1 MRAAASRGARNL
13 RGPARRGQSLR
24 PRRWLLPARAWYYPR
39 TAPATSAGVP
49 PSPVLMRPLRPF
61 RLALAAVALATVAPA
76 LPAQLSAPLASPLP
90 FPPNRAS
97 VNLLGIP
104 FGIGSAEYER
114 FTSEEVSFG
123 AAAGVDENAEKWLEG
138 KVRYYPSG
146 RGARGL
152 AVGMSAG
159 IAQIRAFTNEDC
171 FIVCGEA
178 GGPLGTGFTVG
189 AVLDYSWLL
198 GRRERFYVG
207 TGVGAKRVFGLSDE
221 ETADGTESYR
231 EVLPSFRL
239 QTGFV
244 F

>member
-1 MRAAASRGARNL
+1 MRLSRL
-13 RGPARRGQSLR
+13 S
-24 PRRWLLPARAWYYPR
+24 
-39 TAPATSAGVP
+39 
-49 PSPVLMRPLRPF
+49 
-61 RLALAAVALATVAPA
+61 AVALAVVALAAAAPA
-76 LPAQLSAPLASPLP
+76 LRAQLNAPLAAPLP

-114 FTSEEVSFG
+114 FTTEEVSFG

-138 KVRYYPSG
+138 KVRYYPGG

-159 IAQIRAFTNEDC
+159 LAQIRAFTNDDC
-171 FIVCGEA
+171 FIVCAEA
-178 GGPLGTGFTVG
+178 NGPLDTGFTVG

-207 TGVGAKRVFGLSDE
+207 TGIGAKRVFGLSDE
-221 ETADGTESYR
+221 ETPEGMESYR

-239 QTGFV
+239 QTGLV

>member
-1 MRAAASRGARNL
+1 MRLSRLSVVTAA
-13 RGPARRGQSLR
+13 
-24 PRRWLLPARAWYYPR
+24 
-39 TAPATSAGVP
+39 V
-49 PSPVLMRPLRPF
+49 V
-61 RLALAAVALATVAPA
+61 ALAAAAPT
-76 LPAQLSAPLASPLP
+76 LPAQLNAPLASPLP

-114 FTSEEVSFG
+114 FTTEEISFG
-123 AAAGVDENAEKWLEG
+123 AAAGIDENAEKWLEG

-159 IAQIRAFTNEDC
+159 VAQIRAYTSSDC
-171 FIVCGEA
+171 FIVCEEA
-178 GGPLGTGFTVG
+178 NGPLGTGFTIG

-207 TGVGAKRVFGLSDE
+207 TGIGAKRVFGLRDE
-221 ETADGTESYR
+221 ETPDGTESYR

>member
-1 MRAAASRGARNL
+1 MPLSRL
-13 RGPARRGQSLR
+13 
-24 PRRWLLPARAWYYPR
+24 
-39 TAPATSAGVP
+39 V
-49 PSPVLMRPLRPF
+49 VF
-61 RLALAAVALATVAPA
+61 VVALAAAAPDA
-76 LPAQLSAPLASPLP
+76 AAQLNAPLASPLP

-114 FTSEEVSFG
+114 FTTEEISFG
-123 AAAGVDENAEKWLEG
+123 AAAGIDENAEKWLEG

-152 AVGMSAG
+152 AVGVSAG
-159 IAQIRAFTNEDC
+159 LAQIRAFTNDDC
-171 FIVCGEA
+171 LVVCGEA
-178 GGPLGTGFTVG
+178 EGPLGTGFTMG

-207 TGVGAKRVFGLSDE
+207 TGIGAKRVFGLADE